1 MAVNYTQEMVDLMRN
16 RYSANPTRET
26 VEELANELNK
36 SIKSVIGKLSREG
49 VYQKTEY
56 LTKTGEKPVTKRE
69 LVEKVSE
76 ILAVDYQALA
86 GLEKSPK
93 SSLKL
98 LEETLIINLRPEEWE
113 RDANL

>member
-1 MAVNYTQEMVDLMRN
+1 MAVNYTQEMVESMTS

-76 ILAVDYQALA
+76 ILGVDYQALA

-98 LEETLIINLRPEEWE
+98 LEETLIINLRPEEFKSE
-113 RDANL
+113 NM

>member
-1 MAVNYTQEMVDLMRN
+1 MAVNYTPEMVDLMKS

-49 VYQKTEY
+49 VYEKTEY

-69 LVEKVSE
+69 LVEKVAE
-76 ILAVDYQALA
+76 ILAVEYQALA
-86 GLEKSPK
+86 GLETSPK

-98 LEETLIINLRPEEWE
+98 LEETLIINLRPDEFK
-113 RDANL
+113 

>member
-1 MAVNYTQEMVDLMRN
+1 MAENYTPEMVDTMKS
-16 RYSANPTRET
+16 RYTANPSRET
-26 VEELANELNK
+26 VEVLSKELNK
-36 SIKSVIGKLSREG
+36 SIKSIIGKLSREG

-76 ILAVDYQALA
+76 ILGVDYQALA

-93 SSLKL
+93 SALKL
-98 LEETLIINLRPEEWE
+98 LEETLINNLRPEEFK
-113 RDANL
+113 

>member
-1 MAVNYTQEMVDLMRN
+1 MAVNYTPEMVDTMKQE
-16 RYSANPTRET
+16 YIANPTRET
-26 VEELANELNK
+26 VEKLANELDK

-56 LTKTGEKPVTKRE
+56 LTKAGEKPVTKQE
-69 LVEKVSE
+69 IVETIAG
-76 ILAVDYQALA
+76 ILAVEYQALA

-98 LEETLIINLRPEEWE
+98 LEETLIITLKPEMYNENL
-113 RDANL
+113 